1 MGEKKSVAAKDL
13 KGNIAIITGAA
24 GGFGRALVKAFVE
37 SGVRVGAGDI
47 SADALRKMETEYGRD
62 RMLALPFDISD
73 PAACAEN
80 VQRTIDHFGGLHFLV
95 NNGAAGMSLVRPDH
109 FTRTVQIEDID
120 VETWQHFI
128 AVNLSGA
135 FFLAK
140 AAIPHFRKQRFGRII
155 NVTTSF
161 FTMINPGFSPYGPA
175 KAGLEAWSASLAG
188 ELKGTGITVNVVIP
202 GGPADTPMVPA
213 ESGFKRDA
221 LIAPEMM
228 APPMLWLCSE
238 EAGNVTGQR
247 FLAREWDCSI
257 PPAAAAAKAGGPAA
271 WPSLTSNIVWPGG
284 KPA

>member
-1 MGEKKSVAAKDL
+1 VRLDREDRPVAAKDL
-13 KGNIAIITGAA
+13 QGKTAIITGAA

-47 SADALRKMETEYGRD
+47 SADALKAMEAEYGRD
-62 RMLALPFDISD
+62 RVLALPFDISD
-73 PAACAEN
+73 PAACAAN
-80 VQRTIDHFGGLHFLV
+80 VQRTIDHFGGLHVLV

-120 VETWQHFI
+120 VATWQHFI

-140 AAIPHFRKQRFGRII
+140 AAVPVFRKQRFGRII

-188 ELKGTGITVNVVIP
+188 ELKDTGITVNVVIP
-202 GGPADTPMVPA
+202 GGPADTPMVPR
-213 ESGFKRDA
+213 ESGFDRNN
-221 LIAPEMM
+221 LIAPGLM

-238 EAGNVTGQR
+238 EAAGMTGQR
-247 FLAREWDCSI
+247 FVAKEWDNSA
-257 PPAAAAAKAGGPAA
+257 PPAVAAKARNPAA
-271 WPSLTSNIVWPGG
+271 WPSLTSNIVWP
-284 KPA
+284 KD